1 MFLFPIY
8 SICAH
13 DSHAFY
19 LVVCIK
25 EDENNNHK
33 NLFQSNID
41 DCCQKKSNF
50 NQKYPLD
57 RRLSFKKDFFREIE
71 SYFIRLLFMFTL
83 KNSTG
88 PCACKDIDIINNCN
102 YCYLPFKLL
111 EKNWGCQYFKLNLWW
126 KISPSVCLPLRLR
139 SSRSYESA
147 YLSRRGR
154 EGMMS
159 RIICLVKQVHF
170 SPSHIHTLSWLCK

>member
-1 MFLFPIY
+1 MKIITIK
-8 SICAH
+8 IC
-13 DSHAFY
+13 
-19 LVVCIK
+19 
-25 EDENNNHK
+25 
-33 NLFQSNID
+33 
-41 DCCQKKSNF
+41 F
-50 NQKYPLD
+50 NQILMTAV
-57 RRLSFKKDFFREIE
+57 KKNSILIKNIRSTDVWVLKRIFFREIE
-71 SYFIRLLFMFTL
+71 SYFIRLLFVFTL
-83 KNSTG
+83 KISTG

-111 EKNWGCQYFKLNLWW
+111 EKNWECQYFKLNLWW

>member
-41 DCCQKKSNF
+41 DCCQKKFNF

-57 RRLSFKKDFFREIE
+57 RRLSFKKDFFQGNRELFYTAFIYV
-71 SYFIRLLFMFTL
+71 YFRNF
-83 KNSTG
+83 
-88 PCACKDIDIINNCN
+88 
-102 YCYLPFKLL
+102 
-111 EKNWGCQYFKLNLWW
+111 NWSMCMQRY
-126 KISPSVCLPLRLR
+126 
-139 SSRSYESA
+139 
-147 YLSRRGR
+147 
-154 EGMMS
+154 
-159 RIICLVKQVHF
+159 
-170 SPSHIHTLSWLCK
+170 